1 MQEAAI
7 MFEKALRID
16 PQGYP
21 DAFEYYPPMK
31 DIPLFLDMLG

>member
-31 DIPLFLDMLG
+31 DIPLFLDMLR